1 MKPIW
6 ERFEEE
12 KYNKENFKMSQSI
25 KRNIVLEIKKET
37 KFLTN
42 IGKTMGKFA
51 ILDQNEK
58 KGIMKYM
65 INDDKPPNIKTNPEF
80 I

>member
-6 ERFEEE
+6 ERFEED
-12 KYNKENFKMSQSI
+12 KYNQENFKMSQST

-37 KFLTN
+37 KFLNN

-51 ILDQNEK
+51 ILDSNQK
-58 KGIMKYM
+58 KKIIKYM
-65 INDDKPPNIKTNPEF
+65 INEDIP
-80 I
+80 